1 MKKLSNIL
9 ETLATKHTEGING
22 FVILKPGFLNHE
34 SDFLT
39 LLTNNGW
46 RILQKK
52 RGTLTQ
58 EQAEAL
64 YSMHKDKDFYNN
76 LCDYMCSTDS
86 LSCSCQK
93 DCDNPIKDMKMLKD
107 KVRNQWGEDDM
118 KNAMHSSDSIDNVI
132 RESNIVFNNIL

>member
-1 MKKLSNIL
+1 MKKLSTIL
-9 ETLATKHTEGING
+9 EMLSEKHTDVING
-22 FVILKPGFLNHE
+22 FVILKPGFLSHE

-39 LLTNNGW
+39 LLSNNGW

-64 YSMHKDKDFYNN
+64 YFMHKDKDFYNN
-76 LCDYMCSTDS
+76 LCDYMSSGDS

-93 DCDNPIKDMKMLKD
+93 DCNNPIKDMSTLKD
-107 KVRNQWGEDDM
+107 KVRYQWGEDDM
-118 KNAMHSSDSIDNVI
+118 KNAMHSSDSIDNVE
-132 RESNIVFNNIL
+132 RESNIVFNNII